1 MTLDRPG
8 KESLLILLISI
19 AVAGICA
26 LALTTVRA
34 YGAETEIDNGIPV
47 LSLTIDED
55 QYRQVVESPDRI
67 VQCVRNAM

>member
-26 LALTTVRA
+26 LALTTVKA
-34 YGAETEIDNGIPV
+34 YGARTV
-47 LSLTIDED
+47 SLK
-55 QYRQVVESPDRI
+55 
-67 VQCVRNAM
+67 VRVK